1 MDVKELFGQGG
12 PLMWAILGSS
22 IIGVAFFIE
31 RLWSLQRA
39 RLLPR
44 AFVDRIRGLVVKR
57 KTSEALLLC
66 EENRS
71 SIALIM
77 AAGLRAY
84 GLGRGRDVVKE
95 SVEEVGEREV
105 ARMGRN
111 VEIVGTVAAVS
122 PLLGLLGT
130 VVGMIQVFKKFVDA
144 YKQGMV
150 GPDAF
155 AEGIWQALIT
165 TAYGLV
171 VAIPMLVL
179 YKFLQGRNERIVID
193 MEEDAMGLVDLL
205 DDAALHRDADAARS
219 AKDRDEAPAKPSGTK
234 AKADADED
242 AP

>member
-1 MDVKELFGQGG
+1 MDVKELFEQGG
-12 PLMWAILGSS
+12 PLMWAILAAS
-22 IIGVAFFIE
+22 IIGVAVFIE

-44 AFVDRIRGLVVKR
+44 AFVDRIRALVMKR
-57 KTSEALLLC
+57 KISEALLLC
-66 EENRS
+66 EENSS

-77 AAGLRAY
+77 AAGLRIH
-84 GLGRGRDVVKE
+84 GQGRPREAVKE
-95 SVEEVGEREV
+95 SVEEVGNREV

-111 VEIVGTVAAVS
+111 VEIIGTVAAVS

-130 VVGMIQVFKKFVDA
+130 VVGMIQVFKRFVDA
-144 YKQGMV
+144 YQSGQV

-179 YKFLQGRNERIVID
+179 YKFLLGRNERIVVD
-193 MEEDAMGLVDLL
+193 MEEDALGLVDLL
-205 DDAALHRDADAARS
+205 GDATRA
-219 AKDRDEAPAKPSGTK
+219 EAPAAERK
-234 AKADADED
+234 AVVEEAHA
-242 AP
+242 